1 MQLRSILIFTTQKL
15 LRLGLLLL
23 AVAIFTFVLLSLSPI
38 DPVQAYIGA
47 DMMQISPEQRQL
59 IAERWGLDQ
68 PMLLRFGDW
77 LGQLVQGNWGT
88 SMVFNQPVGEVIAS
102 RFSVSVQMLAIAWLL
117 SGLLGLGLGIVAG
130 ALAGTWIDRAI
141 RLYAYT
147 LASSPTFWVALL
159 LLIVFSVSL
168 KVTPICCAAPPGRLA
183 ADVTFWQHLHHLL
196 LPALT
201 LSIIRVASNTQR
213 PRQKQIE
220 ELPSDYVRPAVHS
233 FRGAVQSFTLS
244 APLTQ
249 ALKRLSQQSEVTL
262 FMTLLAVFK
271 VLLYRYTGQSDILIG
286 HPIANRNRP
295 ETEVLIGLFAN
306 TLILR
311 THLADTSTFAELL
324 QQVRR
329 SALGAYAHQD
339 IPMEKLVEVLQ
350 PQRDLSHSPLFQ
362 VMFILENTPIKTLEL
377 PGLALTPL
385 ETPFTIA

>member
-68 PMLLRFGDW
+68 PMPLRFGDW
-77 LGQLVQGNWGT
+77 LGQPVQGNWGT
-88 SMVFNQPVGEVIAS
+88 SMGFNQPVGEVIAS

-201 LSIIRVASNTQR
+201 LSIIGVASITLHT
-213 PRQKQIE
+213 RQKLIDGLHRRSGPGRIAQVKDRLSGGIQHWSGCGKRLCTARGHDAQLTEPCFDRATGNGRIQI
-220 ELPSDYVRPAVHS
+220 VHAVGGAAFFHVPGKVWRH
-233 FRGAVQSFTLS
+233 RGA
-244 APLTQ
+244 
-249 ALKRLSQQSEVTL
+249 
-262 FMTLLAVFK
+262 
-271 VLLYRYTGQSDILIG
+271 G
-286 HPIANRNRP
+286 HDHR
-295 ETEVLIGLFAN
+295 
-306 TLILR
+306 
-311 THLADTSTFAELL
+311 TFAQPGHNALDRKSTRL
-324 QQVRR
+324 NSSHVRTSR
-329 SALGAYAHQD
+329 MPSSA
-339 IPMEKLVEVLQ
+339 
-350 PQRDLSHSPLFQ
+350 
-362 VMFILENTPIKTLEL
+362 
-377 PGLALTPL
+377 
-385 ETPFTIA
+385 